1 MDHSRQH
8 PCAAPLAVLIGSLA
22 LALPAHAVDTVFD
35 FESGDVG
42 SWLAATTGGSG
53 STGVEEHNGSLMA
66 FVKHNGN
73 GTHSLSHD
81 FAYVAGDLVSFDMH
95 AVAVLGSYT
104 EYAASGVTLSFL
116 TAFNTSLGTV
126 GLYNTTDPAGLGAHQ
141 YAIDNVQ
148 HNYSDSMA
156 NWAALAGI
164 SGGTPIAKIGLSFNT
179 YAQTYNVYQSYA
191 TVWFDNVRVAAV
203 PEPGSWALMLAG
215 LLATAHGVQRR
226 SI

>member
-35 FESGDVG
+35 FESGEVG

-73 GTHSLSHD
+73 GSHSLSHD
-81 FAYVAGDLVSFDMH
+81 FTYAAGDLVSFDMH
-95 AVAVLGSYT
+95 AVAVLDTHVQATG
-104 EYAASGVTLSFL
+104 GVTLSFL

-126 GLYNTTDPAGLGAHQ
+126 GLYNTTNPGGLGAHQ

-164 SGGTPIAKIGLSFNT
+164 SDGTPIAKIGLSFGT
-179 YAQTYNVYQSYA
+179 YAESDTAHQSHA

-215 LLATAHGVQRR
+215 LLATAHGVRRR